1 MNPFDLLFVNPLFNL
16 LIAIYQVLTAVALP
30 GALGLA
36 IVFLTVIIRLLVWPL
51 TASQLKSTQKM
62 AALKPHLDRIKAEHG
77 HDKVRHQQEI
87 TKLYKEHGVNPLSG
101 CLTAILQAVPF
112 FALYNVLIKIVQVN
126 SGDVLAKINER
137 LYLPLLHLNEIP
149 NTDFIGL
156 DLATKPSQWREI
168 GLLILLIPIATG
180 VLQFILSKM
189 MAPASPARQGGST
202 PANLPVKGDDKRNIE
217 DTMSQVQSQMV
228 LFIPATLA
236 YVAYT
241 FPLGLSLYLNT
252 FTVIGIVQQ
261 YRIAGP
267 GGLSKYLPEKWRK

>member
-16 LIAIYQVLTAVALP
+16 LIAIYKGLAAAAIP
-30 GALGLA
+30 GALGFA
-36 IVFLTVIIRLLVWPL
+36 IILLTIIIRLLVWPL

-87 TKLYKEHGVNPLSG
+87 TKIYKEHGVNPLSG

-126 SGDVLAKINER
+126 SGDALAKINER
-137 LYLPLLHLNEIP
+137 LYLPLLHLKEIP
-149 NTDFIGL
+149 NTDFLGL
-156 DLATKPSQWREI
+156 DLATKPSQWREV

-189 MAPASPARQGGST
+189 MAPTSAK
-202 PANLPVKGDDKRNIE
+202 LPVKVDGKQNIE

-261 YRIAGP
+261 YLIAGP

>member
-36 IVFLTVIIRLLVWPL
+36 VVFLTVIIRVLVWPL
-51 TASQLKSTQKM
+51 TTSQLKSTQKM
-62 AALKPHLDRIKAEHG
+62 AALKPHLERIKAEHG
-77 HDKVRHQQEI
+77 HDKVRHQQET

-126 SGDVLAKINER
+126 SGDALAKINER

-149 NTDFIGL
+149 NTDFFGL
-156 DLATKPSQWREI
+156 DLATKPSQWREV
-168 GLLILLIPIATG
+168 GLLILAIPIATG
-180 VLQFILSKM
+180 ILQFILSKM
-189 MAPASPARQGGST
+189 MAPAKT
-202 PANLPVKGDDKRNIE
+202 NLPVKKDDKQNIE

-241 FPLGLSLYLNT
+241 FPVGLSLYLNT
-252 FTVIGIVQQ
+252 FTVIGMVQQ
-261 YRIAGP
+261 YLIAGP
-267 GGLSKYLPEKWRK
+267 GGMAKYLPEKWRK